1 MSLVPAFWDSSALV
15 PLCFPEAG
23 SPIADELA
31 QQFTPVVWWA
41 TPVEIESALA
51 RKLRTG
57 SLSNEQSQE
66 AAKRFEKLA
75 TRWEVIDPSDEV
87 LSTARALLKRFDLRA
102 ADGLQ
107 LAAAIAWRGFDD
119 ERTVFITGDN
129 RLGDAAKA
137 SGFYVKSTAK

>member
-1 MSLVPAFWDSSALV
+1 LILPTK
-15 PLCFPEAG
+15 CFQLHA
-23 SPIADELA
+23 I
-31 QQFTPVVWWA
+31 F
-41 TPVEIESALA
+41 
-51 RKLRTG
+51 
-57 SLSNEQSQE
+57 
-66 AAKRFEKLA
+66 
-75 TRWEVIDPSDEV
+75 
-87 LSTARALLKRFDLRA
+87 LKRFDLRA